1 MKKIITPLR
10 GKKLCK
16 GKGYS
21 VIYDVGYFLLCVRFS
36 EVRELVNILR
46 PNLFTIRR
54 LFLSLQRK
62 VKLPSTCV
70 MVILE
75 LYNPRACRGLIGL

>member
-1 MKKIITPLR
+1 M
-10 GKKLCK
+10 
-16 GKGYS
+16 
-21 VIYDVGYFLLCVRFS
+21 
-36 EVRELVNILR
+36 NILR

-75 LYNPRACRGLIGL
+75 LYIQELVEVLSDFDRLFCF

>member
-62 VKLPSTCV
+62 NNS
-70 MVILE
+70 
-75 LYNPRACRGLIGL
+75 YYCRSKEGEAAFNVCDGNTRII